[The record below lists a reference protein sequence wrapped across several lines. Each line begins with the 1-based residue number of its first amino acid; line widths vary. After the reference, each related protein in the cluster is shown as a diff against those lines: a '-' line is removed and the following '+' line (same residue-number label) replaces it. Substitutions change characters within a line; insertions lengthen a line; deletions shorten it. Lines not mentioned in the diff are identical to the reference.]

1 MKIKIIGSNSSNRM
15 KLQKNV
21 MKVIE
26 SLEKN
31 IDVEILDSEKEISK
45 YGVTNTPGLVINE
58 KLVSQGKVIN
68 EKEIKHLYQVLIAN
82 IQKSKIQEE

>member
-1 MKIKIIGSNSSNRM
+1 MKIKIIGGNSSNRM

-21 MKVIE
+21 MKVVE

-45 YGVTNTPGLVINE
+45 YSVTNTPGIVINE

-68 EKEIKHLYQVLIAN
+68 EKEIKNFIRILG
-82 IQKSKIQEE
+82 

>member
-1 MKIKIIGSNSSNRM
+1 MKIKIIGGNSSNRM

-21 MKVIE
+21 MKVVE

-45 YGVTNTPGLVINE
+45 YSVTNTPGLVINE
-58 KLVSQGKVIN
+58 KLVSQGKLIN
-68 EKEIKHLYQVLIAN
+68 EKEIKNFIRILG
-82 IQKSKIQEE
+82 